1 MAKTKKDYLDD
12 YINSDAFKYDLEE
25 DPVYEVL
32 KRTYS
37 ENAKRTAE
45 DLLGKYS
52 QLSGLGSVSSHAVS
66 AAGQGASSELGKL
79 YEQIPELY
87 ELAREMYD
95 ADMAEKERKFKAYL
109 EFEKS
114 NEKKESSS
122 SSSDAKTEKE
132 EAPEKENLKTE
143 NVPEDKED
151 TGEGSPGVD
160 YESDKGNSYSNGD
173 NGITTGSLA
182 AQSNSKHVMNSE
194 VYTMT
199 KKLVKTYMSIG
210 RQGDAE
216 ALYSKFKNSMS
227 ASQRLEIERL
237 MGK

>member
-1 MAKTKKDYLDD
+1 MAKTKKDYLED
-12 YINSDAFKYDLEE
+12 YINSDAFKYDLED
-25 DPVYEVL
+25 DPIFEVL

-52 QLSGLGSVSSHAVS
+52 QVSGLGSVSSHAIS
-66 AAGQGASSELGKL
+66 AAGQGANSELGKL

-95 ADMAEKERKFKAYL
+95 ADMAEKERKFKVYL
-109 EFEKS
+109 DYEKS
-114 NEKKESSS
+114 NEKKEASS

-132 EAPEKENLKTE
+132 EEPKKEDIPEEKEEQKDE
-143 NVPEDKED
+143 EE
-151 TGEGSPGVD
+151 SPGVD
-160 YESDKGNSYSNGD
+160 YETDKGNSYSKGD

-182 AQSNSKHVMNSE
+182 TTGNSKHVMNSE

-199 KKLVKTYMSIG
+199 KKLVKTYMSVG
-210 RQGDAE
+210 RRSDAE
-216 ALYSKFKNSMS
+216 TLYSKFKNSMS
-227 ASQRLEIERL
+227 ASQRLEIESL
-237 MGK
+237 LGK

>member
-12 YINSDAFKYDLEE
+12 YINSDAFKYDLED
-25 DPVYEVL
+25 DPIYEVL

-52 QLSGLGSVSSHAVS
+52 QLSGLGSVSSHAIS
-66 AAGQGASSELGKL
+66 AAGQGASSELNKL
-79 YEQIPELY
+79 YDQIPELY

-109 EFEKS
+109 DFEKS
-114 NEKKESSS
+114 NEKKEVSSG
-122 SSSDAKTEKE
+122 SSDTKVENE
-132 EAPEKENLKTE
+132 EEPKNEETPET
-143 NVPEDKED
+143 KED
-151 TGEGSPGVD
+151 PEEDSTD
-160 YESDKGNSYSNGD
+160 QNYESDKGDSYSKGD

-182 AQSNSKHVMNSE
+182 AEGNSKHVMNSE

-199 KKLVKTYMSIG
+199 KNLVKTYMSLG
-210 RQGDAE
+210 RTSDE
-216 ALYSKFKNSMS
+216 ETLYSKFKNSMS
-227 ASQRLEIERL
+227 VSQRLEIERL

>member
-12 YINSDAFKYDLEE
+12 YINSDAFKYDLED
-25 DPVYEVL
+25 DPIYEVL

-52 QLSGLGSVSSHAVS
+52 QLSGLGSVSSHAIS
-66 AAGQGASSELGKL
+66 AAGQGASSELNKL
-79 YEQIPELY
+79 YDQIPELY

-109 EFEKS
+109 DFEKS
-114 NEKKESSS
+114 NEKKEVSSG
-122 SSSDAKTEKE
+122 SSDTKVENE
-132 EAPEKENLKTE
+132 EEPKNEETPET
-143 NVPEDKED
+143 KED
-151 TGEGSPGVD
+151 PEEDSTD
-160 YESDKGNSYSNGD
+160 QNYESDKGDSYSKGD

-182 AQSNSKHVMNSE
+182 AEGNSKHVMNSE

-199 KKLVKTYMSIG
+199 KNLVKTYMSLG
-210 RQGDAE
+210 RTSDAE
-216 ALYSKFKNSMS
+216 TLYSKFKNSMS
-227 ASQRLEIERL
+227 VSQRLEIERL